1 MLRRRPVMVR
11 RGPGLLGAAARTAV
25 VAGTA
30 TAVTGSM
37 RRRQDARAEQ
47 AQQAQQQAVA
57 PPAPVASDGDQSIVE
72 LRRLADMKQQGLLT
86 DAEFA
91 AAKRK
96 ILGL

>member
-1 MLRRRPVMVR
+1 MVR

-37 RRRQDARAEQ
+37 RRRQDARAEQAQQ